1 MPVLGIGMSLLLG
14 LLLWAIGALQSVQEA
29 RTTVHHVVASALR
42 ADSLSAY
49 VSEGLGGGQLVLSQ
63 SQAAAALPGFLET
76 AWPGSTA
83 QWTTGGTLDL
93 TPPPSAQAGLDLTA
107 GPIVLQNLQ
116 VVDTAPYALTHFGRT
131 TYAPGP
137 ALAVDATAAVRI
149 PFFGGAITG
158 TLQWPI
164 TVPLAG
170 STAPGTFVPLS
181 GS

>member
-1 MPVLGIGMSLLLG
+1 MPVLGIGISLLLG
-14 LLLWAIGALQSVQEA
+14 LLLWAVSALQAVQEA
-29 RTTVHHVVASALR
+29 RTTVHHVIASALR

-49 VSEGLGGGQLVLSQ
+49 VSEALGGRQLTLS
-63 SQAAAALPGFLET
+63 STQAANALPGFLQT

-83 QWTTGGTLDL
+83 QWTAGGTLDL
-93 TPPPSAQAGLDLTA
+93 TPPRSAQTGLDLTA

-116 VVDTAPYALTHFGRT
+116 VVARAPYVVQHFGRT
-131 TYAPGP
+131 NYVAGP
-137 ALAVDATAAVRI
+137 SLAVDATAAVRI

-181 GS
+181 GP